1 MNILVKLSVVISLYL
16 SYYEDMKTQLTF
28 EKKYQQLGQKDS
40 NYDGIFYTAVKTTGI
55 FCHPSCRARTPKAE
69 NVIFYD
75 DVQTCLENG
84 YRPCKICKPLEQ
96 IGQVPD
102 YIKTIMSQLQKN
114 PQDKISDE
122 SLKEQGVEPHT
133 IRRWYKKNHGMT
145 FHAFQRMSR
154 INYAFNHIKKGKSI
168 TDSAFESGYDSL
180 SGFNQSFQTVF
191 GQSANKSKQKN
202 VINVVRI
209 ASPIGALIACA
220 SEKGVCFLGFVG
232 QKHLE
237 RNFSLIQ
244 KHFKAVIIPTTN
256 PHLKVL
262 EKELKEYFS
271 GKRQAFDVPLDI
283 IGTEFQQKVWQ
294 ALVKIPYGQTSSY
307 KQQAISI
314 DKLKAIRA
322 VASANGA
329 NKISIIIP
337 CHRIIGSDGS
347 LTGYA
352 GGLHRKKWLLDFEK

>member
-1 MNILVKLSVVISLYL
+1 LF
-16 SYYEDMKTQLTF
+16 YYEAMKSQLTF
-28 EKKYQQLGQKDS
+28 EQKYQQLGQKD
-40 NYDGIFYTAVKTTGI
+40 NQYDGLFFTAVKTTGI

-96 IGQVPD
+96 IGEVPD
-102 YIKTIMSQLQKN
+102 FIKSIMVQLQKN

-122 SLKEQGVEPHT
+122 DLKQQGIEPHT
-133 IRRWYKKNHGMT
+133 IRRWYKKHHGMT
-145 FHAFQRMSR
+145 FHAFQRMFR

-168 TDSAFESGYDSL
+168 TTSAFDSGYDSL
-180 SGFNQSFQTVF
+180 SGFNQSFQTIF
-191 GQSANKSKQKN
+191 GQSANKSKHKN
-202 VINVVRI
+202 VINVARI

-237 RNFSLIQ
+237 RNFALIE
-244 KHFKAVIIPTTN
+244 KHFKAVILPTPN
-256 PHLKVL
+256 PHLNVL
-262 EKELKEYFS
+262 EKELKEYFA
-271 GKRQAFDVPLDI
+271 GKRQTFEVPLDI

-294 ALVKIPYGQTSSY
+294 ALVQIPYGQTSTY

-322 VASANGA
+322 VATANGA

-352 GGLHRKKWLLDFEK
+352 GGLHRKRWLLDFESIKYKILLA